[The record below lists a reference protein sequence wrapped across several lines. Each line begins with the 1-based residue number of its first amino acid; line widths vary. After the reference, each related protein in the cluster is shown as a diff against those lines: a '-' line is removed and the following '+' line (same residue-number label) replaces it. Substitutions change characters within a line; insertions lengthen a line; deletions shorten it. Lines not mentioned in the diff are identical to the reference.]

1 MITNVHIDFLIGNHY
16 VSDNNTIANSF
27 NNYFINIGNSLSKK
41 IKSDVDPLIFQK
53 PNVNPLYIPQ
63 VTSYEVEH
71 IISSMNNSAAGY
83 DEMPSSIMKQCVEYY
98 IKPLTFLINMSIT
111 QGTVPNELKIA
122 KVIPL
127 YKGED
132 IQLIE
137 NYRPISIL
145 LYFSK
150 IFEKVIFRY
159 VIEFLEEN
167 NILYEYQF
175 GFQKNHSTSHAII
188 TLVERVTKALDTGK
202 YVVGVFIDLKK
213 AFDTTDHGILMRIIW
228 HKKKHT

>member
-1 MITNVHIDFLIGNHY
+1 
-16 VSDNNTIANSF
+16 
-27 NNYFINIGNSLSKK
+27 
-41 IKSDVDPLIFQK
+41 
-53 PNVNPLYIPQ
+53 
-63 VTSYEVEH
+63 
-71 IISSMNNSAAGY
+71 MNNSAAGC
-83 DEMPSSIMKQCVEYY
+83 DEIPSSIMKQCVEYY

-111 QGTVPNELKIA
+111 QGTVPNELTIA

-145 LYFSK
+145 PYFSK
-150 IFEKVIFRY
+150 KFEKVIFRY

-175 GFQKNHSTSHAII
+175 GF
-188 TLVERVTKALDTGK
+188 R
-202 YVVGVFIDLKK
+202 KK
-213 AFDTTDHGILMRIIW
+213 SCNNYPGG
-228 HKKKHT
+228 

>member
-1 MITNVHIDFLIGNHY
+1 MKHIDFLIGNHY

-27 NNYFINIGNSLSKK
+27 NNYFINIENSLSKK
-41 IKSDVDPLIFQK
+41 IKSDVDPLIFLK

-111 QGTVPNELKIA
+111 QGTVPNELKLA

-145 LYFSK
+145 LYFYK

-175 GFQKNHSTSHAII
+175 GFRKKII
-188 TLVERVTKALDTGK
+188 QQV
-202 YVVGVFIDLKK
+202 
-213 AFDTTDHGILMRIIW
+213 MQ
-228 HKKKHT
+228 